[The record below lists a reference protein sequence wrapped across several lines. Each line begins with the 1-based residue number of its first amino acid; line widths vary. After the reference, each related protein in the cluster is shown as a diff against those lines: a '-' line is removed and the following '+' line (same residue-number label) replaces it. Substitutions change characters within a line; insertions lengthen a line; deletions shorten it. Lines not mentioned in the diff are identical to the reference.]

1 MVSFEIAGD
10 LQATSCFIDS
20 LKIPYIAPS
29 LGGCESLVKQPTI
42 ISYWDQSS
50 EQRARLGIKDNLVR
64 FSCGVEAF
72 DDIESDILQALKD
85 V

>member
-1 MVSFEIAGD
+1 MLLE
-10 LQATSCFIDS
+10 LSC
-20 LKIPYIAPS
+20 KCVEY
-29 LGGCESLVKQPTI
+29 